1 MYPGTSSTDKLLLKE
16 DISMANDNNRIERDP
31 HKAGGPVVKSGPTNG
46 NVRTQKSDGQWRK
59 KRSDAGKSRS

>member
-1 MYPGTSSTDKLLLKE
+1 
-16 DISMANDNNRIERDP
+16 MANDNNRIERDP

-46 NVRTQKSDGQWRK
+46 SVRTHNDDGQWRK